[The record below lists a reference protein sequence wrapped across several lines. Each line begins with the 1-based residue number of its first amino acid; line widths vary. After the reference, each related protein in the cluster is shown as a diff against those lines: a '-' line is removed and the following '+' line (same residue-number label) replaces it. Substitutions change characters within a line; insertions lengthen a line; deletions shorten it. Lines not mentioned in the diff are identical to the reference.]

1 MDMLSQLPVPAKIVL
16 VIVFL
21 AVITSAVKAI
31 LSKIRVNNRRFQTLV
46 TLLYSTI
53 QYLAVILGLV
63 WVLNI
68 AGVNVNTIFASVGI
82 VALVVGFSAE
92 SLIADVITGLFMIFE
107 NQFNV
112 GDVVEIDGY
121 RGFVEKIG
129 IRTISMRD
137 AGDNLKI
144 VNNSN
149 IKDMINLSSDISR
162 AICDIRIS
170 YKEDLLNVE
179 KILDG
184 LLDECLKKHQ
194 NIFLKKPN
202 YLGVQDLG
210 EMALVLRIAAEVDE
224 KNIFEGRRILNRELY
239 LGMEKNGISI
249 PYSL

>member
-1 MDMLSQLPVPAKIVL
+1 MDMLTQLPVPAKMIVAI
-16 VIVFL
+16 VIIV
-21 AVITSAVKAI
+21 VITSVIKVI
-31 LSKIRVNNRRFQTLV
+31 LSRIRVSNHRFQTII
-46 TLLYSTI
+46 TLLYSTV
-53 QYLAVILGLV
+53 QYMAVILGLV
-63 WVLNI
+63 WVLHI

-82 VALVVGFSAE
+82 VALIVGFSAE
-92 SLIADVITGLFMIFE
+92 SLIADVITGLFMLFE

-137 AGDNLKI
+137 SGDNLKI

-149 IKDMINLSSDISR
+149 IKDMVNLSHDVSK

-170 YKEDLLNVE
+170 YEEKLVNVE
-179 KILDG
+179 TVLDR
-184 LLDECLKKHQ
+184 LLDECFENHSD
-194 NIFLKKPN
+194 IFLKKPV

-210 EMALVLRIAAEVDE
+210 EKALVLRIAAEVEE
-224 KNIFEGRRILNRELY
+224 KDIFAGRRILNRDLY
-239 LGMEKNGISI
+239 LGLERNGVSI